1 MKGGTAFTL
10 NGPATH
16 LLEVR
21 DLSINF
27 GGLRALSRVSF
38 GVSKGEIFS
47 LIGPN
52 GAGKTTALNLITRLY
67 EPNGGEVIFQ
77 GENLLTL
84 RADQII
90 RQRISRTFQNVGLF
104 PTLSSLENVMSGLH
118 AFGTGGFFSCAFQ
131 LTSAKKDEAW
141 RRARAMEMLKL
152 VNLDN
157 VDEIAAHT
165 ATDLPYG
172 QQKLVSLARALVS
185 EPLLLILDEPASG
198 LSPIEVGQLMAL
210 IRRLRDEKGITV
222 LLVEHDMKVVM
233 GISDHIVVLNFG
245 EKIAEGRPGEI
256 RNNPLVV
263 EAYLG
268 EEEADRHAQG

>member
-1 MKGGTAFTL
+1 M

-118 AFGTGGFFSCAFQ
+118 AFGTGGFFSCALK
-131 LTSAKKDEAW
+131 LTGARRDEAW
-141 RRARAMEMLKL
+141 RRAKAMEMLKL

-198 LSPIEVGQLMAL
+198 LSPIEVGQLTAL